1 MVSKMNELVLFL
13 VSLAS
18 GARCTLAAKA
28 ILSKIDIVG
37 TSMQH
42 RVTQLISVLRDS
54 IKIKV
59 STPVMNYILSGRC
72 L

>member
-13 VSLAS
+13 VSLAG

-42 RVTQLISVLRDS
+42 RVT
-54 IKIKV
+54 
-59 STPVMNYILSGRC
+59 
-72 L
+72 